1 MKAYI
6 DFPAE
11 AGTRLQLGFSRPLQ
25 ILTACSLQEV
35 TGVIQHAEQAARGG
49 CWVAGFI
56 AYESAPA
63 FDRSLQVQQVPAD
76 SIHPLVCFA
85 IFDQPVEVAGQ
96 IPGDFSC
103 TAWTMDTSREQVDD
117 VIGQI
122 HRDIVDGKYYQ
133 VNYTGRLKAG
143 FSGDA
148 WGLFRALQ
156 HSQANGYTMFLDAG
170 EWQIASV
177 SPELFFDWQ
186 PEKGVLVTR
195 PMKGTAPR
203 FAEPSADASSAQA
216 LRTSGKDQAEN
227 LMIVDLLRS
236 DLGRVAITGTVTVS
250 DLFRVEALPTVWQM
264 TSTVRCRTAQSATLT
279 DILRALFPSGSITGA
294 PKVAAM
300 AAIARLEHAPRGV
313 YCGAVGIIRPGGHAT
328 FNVGIRTVRI
338 DRNQGIAECGIGS
351 GIVFDSTAAGEYAE
365 WLMKR
370 RFLMRASS
378 GLKLLETLRLQEGEY
393 WLLEGHIQR
402 LHRSAEYFG
411 FRLDTERIRQV
422 LDAFAA
428 SHGAGNWR
436 VRLLSDREGIPGI
449 EGYVLEPPVPE
460 SVIVALASR
469 PVDSQN
475 ELLRHKTTDR
485 AVYESFLPAPGV
497 FDTLLWNEQGHVTE
511 FTRGNIV
518 VELDGQRITPPSDDG
533 LLPGVLRQDLL
544 DSGQI
549 VEKQLSKA
557 LLQQATRI
565 WFINSVRGWLPVR
578 LDRSAE

>member
-1 MKAYI
+1 MRAYI

-11 AGTRLQLGFSRPLQ
+11 AGARLQSGFSRPLQ
-25 ILTACSLQEV
+25 ILTARSPEEV
-35 TGVIQHAEQAARGG
+35 AGVIQRAEQAARDG

-63 FDRSLQVQQVPAD
+63 FDRSLQVRQAPAD

-85 IFDQPVEVAGQ
+85 IFDQPEEATGL

-103 TAWTMDTSREQVDD
+103 APWTMDTNREQVDD

-122 HRDIVDGKYYQ
+122 RQDIVDGKYYQ
-133 VNYTGRLKAG
+133 VNYTCRLKAG
-143 FSGDA
+143 FAGDA

-156 HSQANGYTMFLDAG
+156 HSQADGYTMFLDAG
-170 EWQIASV
+170 DWQIASV

-186 PEKGVLVTR
+186 PDKGELVTR

-203 FAEPSADASSAQA
+203 FAEPSADAGSAQA
-216 LRTSGKDQAEN
+216 LRASAKDQAEN

-264 TSTVRCRTAQSATLT
+264 TSTVRCRTAQDTTLT
-279 DILRALFPSGSITGA
+279 DILRALFPSGSVTGA

-300 AAIARLEHAPRGV
+300 AAIARLEQVPRGV

-338 DRNQGIAECGIGS
+338 DRNQGMAECGIGS

-393 WLLEGHIQR
+393 WLLEGHMQR

-422 LDAFAA
+422 LAAFAA
-428 SHGAGNWR
+428 GHGTGNWR
-436 VRLLSDREGIPGI
+436 VRLLSDRQGIPEV
-449 EGYVLEPPVPE
+449 EGYELEPVPE
-460 SVIVALASR
+460 LPVVMLAAR
-469 PVDSQN
+469 PADSQN

-485 AVYESFLPAPGV
+485 AAYESFLPAPGI
-497 FDTLLWNEQGHVTE
+497 FDTLLWNEQGYVTE

-518 VELDGQRITPPSDDG
+518 VELDDQRITPPVSDG

-549 VEKQLSKA
+549 VEKQLPKA
-557 LLQQATRI
+557 LLHQATRI

-578 LDRSAE
+578 LDHPAE